1 MFDFYKLV
9 TYHLQHTMNPL
20 NVYISCQ
27 FACEHCPVYK
37 LTILWIMVQFSRKTF
52 PRWAV
57 QMIGKDQV
65 SGPICTPTSKITPK
79 IYPKIPQGKVHLT
92 WISIKCAE
100 LFKIMAVTTI
110 PNSQVGCRITTKKRN
125 FSKKKTKQSK
135 YEYKS

>member
-1 MFDFYKLV
+1 
-9 TYHLQHTMNPL
+9 MNHGTVFKK
-20 NVYISCQ
+20 NYS
-27 FACEHCPVYK
+27 
-37 LTILWIMVQFSRKTF
+37 W
-52 PRWAV
+52 WAV

-79 IYPKIPQGKVHLT
+79 IYPKIPQGKVLLT

-125 FSKKKTKQSK
+125 FSKKTTKQSK
-135 YEYKS
+135 YEYKSLIIIIIKIKIMEVINVSSQWYRFTKKKPCSLVS